1 MAANGLGRI
10 YSGAMTASDCRQPK
24 DASPMTKPI
33 YAIGDIHGQT
43 EQLERALELIT
54 MDGGA
59 EAEVVFVGDYVDR
72 GPDSRGVIDRLMQGQ
87 ADGRNWICLKGNHDR
102 MFTWFMEDFP
112 REDPHLP
119 VELYYLQERIG
130 GAQTLASYGVDCG
143 PSDRK
148 SRVHEA
154 ARAAVPAQHLAW
166 IDSLPLSHQA
176 GEQFFV
182 HAGIRPGVPPK
193 EQTEHDMLWIRQ
205 GFLEHTESHPHLI
218 VHGHTAEKC
227 PVHYGNRVDI
237 DCGAGYG
244 RTLVPVGFEGDKA
257 WSLTS
262 EGRKPLEPRQS

>member
-130 GAQTLASYGVDCG
+130 GAQTLNPVCMR
-143 PSDRK
+143 P
-148 SRVHEA
+148 H
-154 ARAAVPAQHLAW
+154 AR
-166 IDSLPLSHQA
+166 
-176 GEQFFV
+176 QFLLNIWL
-182 HAGIRPGVPPK
+182 GSIRCLCP
-193 EQTEHDMLWIRQ
+193 IRQ
-205 GFLEHTESHPHLI
+205 VSSSLCMQVF
-218 VHGHTAEKC
+218 A
-227 PVHYGNRVDI
+227 RV
-237 DCGAGYG
+237 CH
-244 RTLVPVGFEGDKA
+244 
-257 WSLTS
+257 
-262 EGRKPLEPRQS
+262 